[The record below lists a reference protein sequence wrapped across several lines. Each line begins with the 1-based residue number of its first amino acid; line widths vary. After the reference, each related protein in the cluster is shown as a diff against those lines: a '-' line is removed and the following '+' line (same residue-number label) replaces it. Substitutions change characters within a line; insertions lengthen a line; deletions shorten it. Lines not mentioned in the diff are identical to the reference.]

1 MKNTKFT
8 CDACEEN
15 FKEKTDELIKNA
27 TAPTPSEHRKREQEV
42 KAAYGSD
49 TKHPTS
55 DTKSQC
61 GDKANGYANHT
72 TGKVHEKVT
81 DGGKPVSK

>member
-1 MKNTKFT
+1 MKNTEFT

-27 TAPTPSEHRKREQEV
+27 TTPIPAERRKREQEV
-42 KAAYGSD
+42 KAAYGSY

-61 GDKANGYANHT
+61 GDKAKDYGNHAT
-72 TGKVHEKVT
+72 DKLREKVA
-81 DGGKPVSK
+81 DGGKPMSK

>member
-1 MKNTKFT
+1 MKNNKFT

-42 KAAYGSD
+42 KAAYGPD

-72 TGKVHEKVT
+72 TDKVHEKVA

>member
-1 MKNTKFT
+1 MKNNKFT

-27 TAPTPSEHRKREQEV
+27 TAPTPAEHRKREQEV

-49 TKHPTS
+49 SKHPTS
-55 DTKSQC
+55 DTKPQC
-61 GDKANGYANHT
+61 GDKAKDYVNHAT
-72 TGKVHEKVT
+72 DILREKVA

>member
-1 MKNTKFT
+1 MKNNKFT

-27 TAPTPSEHRKREQEV
+27 TAPTPSGHRKREQEV
-42 KAAYGSD
+42 KAAYGPD

-55 DTKSQC
+55 NTKSQC

-72 TGKVHEKVT
+72 TGKVHEKVAN
-81 DGGKPVSK
+81 GGKPVSK

>member
-27 TAPTPSEHRKREQEV
+27 TAPTQAEHRKREQEV

-61 GDKANGYANHT
+61 GPTEANPYQNKRVPPYKNGCPA
-72 TGKVHEKVT
+72 
-81 DGGKPVSK
+81 